1 MIQNKKAVFTDLLQ
15 VTFAAVL
22 CLVLGLSCIVDEKAE
37 SKGPVHISTADK
49 SVITSSKKE
58 PRTYDL
64 KIIHPGDPK
73 SEPIDLK
80 LVQSFDEQGNP
91 KHYSLWV
98 DSVICR
104 DKTCEVVKVEMFWDA
119 FGQYDKYFV
128 EFGEKLT
135 KLDHIPFSSEDHAK
149 LQRILNDKESPL
161 REVTKDGLV
170 GEKAKSA
177 VDGVAGATVLTLNST
192 VVVGAGYTCYDL
204 WHWANGEVSQIIRQ
218 KSGQA
223 FSVSKLKELLQNKKV
238 DTVQFAITYL
248 KERQVF
254 DQTTVNA
261 VIESMKIGG
270 DELIESAVA
279 YLKKASKT
287 PADYFRSLQQIF
299 VDCSSNKRVFILT
312 SITED
317 SQLPSAS
324 FYDLLSK
331 SIPDLKSYHEVHIML
346 TLFEKRKAWSP
357 EIENNVVELLNHPK
371 FFFSRR
377 AYWFLKKNKVSAVN
391 QPKVDAF
398 FKKHQLRLL

>member
-1 MIQNKKAVFTDLLQ
+1 MISKRNSLLTDLLQ
-15 VTFAAVL
+15 IGLAAGL
-22 CLVLGLSCIVDEKAE
+22 FIFLSLSCMVEQEEAPK
-37 SKGPVHISTADK
+37 SSGPVSTADK
-49 SVITSSKKE
+49 TVTTTSQKE
-58 PRTYDL
+58 PLTYNL
-64 KIIHPGDPK
+64 QIIHPGDPN

-80 LVQSFDEQGNP
+80 LVQNFDAEGNP

-135 KLDHIPFSSEDHAK
+135 KLDHVPFSTEDHKK
-149 LQRILNDKESPL
+149 LQRILKDKESPL

-218 KSGQA
+218 KSGES
-223 FSVSKLKELLQNKKV
+223 FSVAKLKKLLQSEKV
-238 DTVQFAITYL
+238 DTVQFAISYL
-248 KERQVF
+248 KERKVF
-254 DQTTVNA
+254 DQSTVNA
-261 VIESMKIGG
+261 VVASMKTGG
-270 DELIESAVA
+270 DELIEAA
-279 YLKKASKT
+279 LPYLKAASKT
-287 PADYFRSLQQIF
+287 PADYFKSVYDIYA
-299 VDCSSNKRVFILT
+299 DCSSDKRVFILT
-312 SITED
+312 ALTAD
-317 SQLPSAS
+317 STLPSS
-324 FYDLLSK
+324 EYYDLLSSK
-331 SIPDLKSYHEVHIML
+331 ISDLKSYHEVHLLL
-346 TLFEKRKAWSP
+346 TLFEKRKAWSL
-357 EIENNVVELLNHPK
+357 EIEKNVISLLDHPK

-377 AYWFLKKNKVSAVN
+377 AYWFLKKNKVSSEN
-391 QPKVDAF
+391 KPKVDAY